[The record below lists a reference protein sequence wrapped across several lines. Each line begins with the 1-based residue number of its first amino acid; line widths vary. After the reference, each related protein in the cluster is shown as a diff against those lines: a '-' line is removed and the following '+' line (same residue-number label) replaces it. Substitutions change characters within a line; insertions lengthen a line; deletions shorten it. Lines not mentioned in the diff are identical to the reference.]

1 MSGGLIDFFILEATE
16 YVDQLDGLVSRATT
30 SAPDT
35 DSFTRAAR
43 ALRGSAT
50 MAKLRGIAEVASGLE
65 RLSRAI
71 RDGRLPWDAAIRG
84 TAISAVDDLKFLVR
98 GARTWGE
105 SEDKR
110 AALRAAELNR
120 LAPREAQPLSRGGGA
135 AFLATAA
142 ADAAAGLLAYAEQPT
157 SVEVFTS
164 TMQRVRALRGVAALK
179 DLPPLSEVVDTLDIA
194 AKPIE
199 LRQEPPTAER
209 RRLFRAAARVL
220 IEGGE
225 AVRTGGIPPTD
236 TIAVREF
243 AHAAESV
250 RTGEKETDDVVPI
263 ANLLPDGPQSAF
275 VQAAP
280 NPPTSAQ
287 QRFRLEVVSQAEH
300 LRRLVF
306 DGRAAVDAATRD
318 RVGRELR
325 SAVRALAKAAQSF
338 AAHDIA
344 NLFLAAERG
353 AAILDK
359 KALWVL
365 DEAGTD
371 LSRPDNGLTD
381 VAPRFRALW
390 QRLNGTPPA
399 PLTATIARQ
408 RKLSGT
414 PASASVVI
422 GSASGKASGVSGA
435 ELQQLLSTGLAGLG
449 ALEDSHMSDPIWGED
464 DDIIPIEDLLY
475 RGKDALRAA
484 SDLGA
489 KLRDKAEPPD
499 PVVLNELYDLLQL
512 ASAD

>member
-16 YVDQLDGLVSRATT
+16 YVDQLDGLVTRASTT
-30 SAPDT
+30 PPDA
-35 DSFTRAAR
+35 DSFTRASR

-65 RLSRAI
+65 RLSRQV
-71 RDGRLPWDAAIRG
+71 RDGRLPWDAATRG
-84 TAISAVDDLKFLVR
+84 AAIAAIDDLKILIR
-98 GARTWGE
+98 GARSWGE
-105 SEDKR
+105 AEDR
-110 AALRAAELNR
+110 RSALRTAELNR
-120 LAPREAQPLSRGGGA
+120 LAPREAQTLTRGGGA

-157 SVEVFTS
+157 SVEVFTA

-275 VQAAP
+275 VQPAP

-325 SAVRALAKAAQSF
+325 AAVRALAKAAQSF

-353 AAILDK
+353 AAVLDK

-399 PLTATIARQ
+399 PLTATIARV

-414 PASASVVI
+414 PASSSIVMGTV
-422 GSASGKASGVSGA
+422 GSSTAGVSGA
-435 ELQQLLSTGLAGLG
+435 ELQSLLASGLASFG
-449 ALEDSHMSDPIWGED
+449 ALEDTHLSEPVATED
-464 DDIIPIEDLLY
+464 DDVVPIEDLLY

-489 KLRDKAEPPD
+489 KLRQNSEPPD
-499 PVVLNELYDLLQL
+499 PETLYELYDLLQL
-512 ASAD
+512 AAAD